1 MLIAIIILVVSLFLG
16 ICSTAKIKA
25 INSLTL
31 LIAAG
36 SAFGMASFSFIIFA
50 VYALVGSINPT
61 TTLVSILISLGIG
74 ILLCGK
80 SSIKRLKSLIK
91 KDRMGMPKA
100 LFLATFTIFIIMDLV
115 IITTLFT
122 KNGAIYCANIN
133 TCSDLSYH
141 IGIGN
146 SIIYTH
152 FPPKYLFTIQ
162 TKNIFP
168 FITDLYASLLIY
180 YGMPLVSA
188 IYVQDILLFFSL
200 TFLVAFTAFELT
212 KKQAVAIITE
222 LIFWFENN
230 YAVALPL
237 YAVWKYL
244 PNVIK
249 AIQGPNSLLAIYG
262 IYKLHGLAE
271 LIETTHFMIDAWTN
285 IFYVMLLPQRD
296 FLLGLSFGMLISYLA
311 YKVWFLNK
319 EENKSD
325 LIMLGLLTGM
335 LPLIHPPT
343 LIVIIIVQ
351 AFLLAYDVIG
361 ILRKKSKF
369 GRIAKKWIFI
379 IAPAIAFAVP
389 QIIYMFSQK
398 LATGW
403 YHFIYL
409 DLIYYGNN
417 LLSTIGLSIIHFV
430 ASWVEFLGIP
440 AILALIG
447 IKYAKQDLKLFSMPF
462 LILFILINV
471 YTFQPNAADE
481 NKMGVY
487 ILFILAIFS
496 AYALEA
502 LWRKG
507 IFSKTLVVF
516 LILITIGGFISPYY
530 YWITRPFVL
539 FSKPQL
545 ETAQFI
551 LNNTSPNSI
560 FATSDY
566 ENLFQLVSSIAAR
579 ETLISIYY
587 YVSLDVHTLPLEA
600 LVNINNEIIENASCT
615 AAEEYNISYI
625 YFRTSNLND
634 TKAFNNNSN
643 FSVVYFKIDNQTDN
657 PNGRY
662 LIIYKSLCRKAG

>member
-1 MLIAIIILVVSLFLG
+1 MLIAIIILAVSLFLG
-16 ICSTAKIKA
+16 ICSMAKIKA

-50 VYALVGSINPT
+50 VYALIGSIKPT
-61 TTLVSILISLGIG
+61 TTGVSIWISLGIG

-80 SSIKRLKSLIK
+80 GSRKRLKSLIK
-91 KDRMGMPKA
+91 EDRMGMPKA

-115 IITTLFT
+115 IVTTLFT

-162 TKNIFP
+162 TKNVFP

-180 YGMPLVSA
+180 YGMPLVA
-188 IYVQDILLFFSL
+188 TIYVQDILLFFSL
-200 TFLVAFTAFELT
+200 SFLVAFAAFELT

-249 AIQGPNSLLAIYG
+249 AIQGPDSLLAIYS

-271 LIETTHFMIDAWTN
+271 LIATTHFMIDAWTN

-296 FLLGLSFGMLISYLA
+296 FLLGLSFGMLILYLA
-311 YKVWFLNK
+311 YKVWLNK
-319 EENKSD
+319 EENKSE
-325 LIMLGLLTGM
+325 LIMLGLLAGM

-343 LIVIIIVQ
+343 LVVIIIAE
-351 AFLLAYDVIG
+351 AFLLVYDVVG
-361 ILRKKSKF
+361 ILRKKSKI
-369 GRIAKKWIFI
+369 GKIAKKWIFI
-379 IAPAIAFAVP
+379 IAPAVALAVP
-389 QIIYMFSQK
+389 QVIYMLSQK

-403 YHFIYL
+403 YHFIYQ

-430 ASWVEFLGIP
+430 ASWIEFLGIP

-447 IKYAKQDLKLFSMPF
+447 IKYAKRDLKLFSIPF

-496 AYALEA
+496 AYVLEA

-507 IFSKTLVVF
+507 IFSKVLAGF

-530 YWITRPFVL
+530 YWITKPFVL

-560 FATSDY
+560 FATNDY
-566 ENLFQLVSSIAAR
+566 ENRFQLVSSIGAR
-579 ETLISIYY
+579 ETLISIYP
-587 YVSLDVHTLPLEA
+587 YVSLDVHTLPLET
-600 LVNINNEIIENASCT
+600 LVNINNEIIEDASCR
-615 AAEEYNISYI
+615 AAEEYNVSYV

-634 TKAFNNNSN
+634 TEAFNNNSN
-643 FSVVYFKIDNQTDN
+643 FSEVYFKVDNQTDN
-657 PNGRY
+657 PDGRY
-662 LIIYKSLCRKAG
+662 LIIYKSLCKETG

>member
-61 TTLVSILISLGIG
+61 TTGVSILISLGIG

-91 KDRMGMPKA
+91 EDRMGMPKA

-115 IITTLFT
+115 IVTTLFT

-296 FLLGLSFGMLISYLA
+296 FLLGLSFGMLILYLA

-343 LIVIIIVQ
+343 LIVIIIAQ

-389 QIIYMFSQK
+389 QIIYMLSQK

-430 ASWVEFLGIP
+430 ASWIEFLGIP

-507 IFSKTLVVF
+507 IFSKALVVF

-530 YWITRPFVL
+530 YWITKPFVL

-560 FATSDY
+560 FATNDY
-566 ENLFQLVSSIAAR
+566 ENLFQLVSSIGAR

-587 YVSLDVHTLPLEA
+587 YVSLDVHSLPLET
-600 LVNINNEIIENASCT
+600 LVNINNEIIEDASCR
-615 AAEEYNISYI
+615 AAEEYNVSYI

-634 TKAFNNNSN
+634 TEAFNNNSN
-643 FSVVYFKIDNQTDN
+643 FSEVYFKIDNQTDN
-657 PNGRY
+657 PDGRY
-662 LIIYKSLCRKAG
+662 LIYYI